1 MISLLDDL
9 EKINKYD
16 AENMLRAIG
25 NFPENTRNALLET
38 EKLNLEIIE
47 TRELNSLLIIGMG
60 GSAVGGLLL
69 KDWLRGVS
77 RIPIHVSRSYNLP
90 EWVNKNTLVYAV
102 SYSGETEETLTQYKQ
117 ALAKECQVI
126 AFCSGGTLSKIAEQE
141 NNPLVLF
148 PRDYKPR
155 AAIAYQFYSIAHVT
169 HRLGLIPD
177 DKWEEVKES
186 INVVESLIVDLRKE
200 IPLKDNPAKHLAEAI
215 HGLVP
220 FIYGSKLFE
229 TVAYRFSTQFNENSK
244 SPAATN
250 FFPEAFHNSI
260 MAAEGEEKLIKNIC
274 GVFILDPLEK
284 EPLKSKIKKFRN
296 ILEGNLGR
304 IIEVE
309 ARGKG
314 ELARMMSAVTIGDF
328 ASAYLGILYGEDPST
343 MDSITRLKN

>member
-1 MISLLDDL
+1 MVSILDEL
-9 EKINKYD
+9 EKINKTD
-16 AENMLRAIG
+16 AENMLEAIG
-25 NFPENTRNALLET
+25 NFPENARNTLKETDKLSLES
-38 EKLNLEIIE
+38 IH
-47 TRELNSLLIIGMG
+47 TRELESLLIIGMG

-77 RIPIHVSRSYNLP
+77 EIPINVSRSYDLP

-117 ALAKECQVI
+117 ALAKECQIIV
-126 AFCSGGTLSKIAEQE
+126 FCSGGTMSRVAQEE
-141 NNPLVLF
+141 NNPLVIF
-148 PRDYKPR
+148 PKNYKPR
-155 AAIAYQFYSIAHVT
+155 AAIASQFYSIANVT
-169 HRLGLIPD
+169 HRLGLIPNE
-177 DKWEEVKES
+177 KWGEVKES
-186 INVVESLIVDLRKE
+186 IDLVESLIAGLGKE
-200 IPLKDNPAKHLAEAI
+200 VHLKDNPAKNLAEAI
-215 HGLVP
+215 HGSIP

-260 MAAEGEEKLIKNIC
+260 MAAEGEEKLNRNIC

-284 EPLKSKIKKFRN
+284 EPLKSKIKKFRK
-296 ILEGNLGR
+296 ILEGNLGD

-309 ARGKG
+309 ACGKG

-328 ASAYLGILYGEDPST
+328 ASAYLGILYGEDPSS
-343 MDSITRLKN
+343 MDSIIRLKS